1 MHFVGPTLQSALA
14 AWRQDPDVR
23 EPAKADN
30 AWFEERVST
39 ARLASFEGEAGDVTD
54 PAGLLTSHTRYVRDF
69 METDVG
75 IPHTFMA
82 DLEPAALSPSG
93 LDPHQSII
101 RLESLQRAFS
111 YWPMR
116 EGPDPLE
123 TLRAALDRDDT
134 AVINGFLR
142 TWNESNVRDFR
153 PAFAAWK
160 DEMLTELDA
169 EDWPDRLRDRLGLE
183 HYNCAAG
190 PIPVAL
196 MEYRVQ
202 DVLDAARAAGVTH
215 AFTAPTFL
223 DTRPGPYFF
232 PSPRSLPYGR
242 VMSLA
247 RIASDDDLLAEMLHL
262 RLTYRREHI
271 ARVGT
276 ISRPPVSHNL
286 KDLRNHHLT
295 GVADRLEPR

>member
-1 MHFVGPTLQSALA
+1 
-14 AWRQDPDVR
+14 
-23 EPAKADN
+23 
-30 AWFEERVST
+30 
-39 ARLASFEGEAGDVTD
+39 VTD

-153 PAFAAWK
+153 PAFAA
-160 DEMLTELDA
+160 
-169 EDWPDRLRDRLGLE
+169 
-183 HYNCAAG
+183 
-190 PIPVAL
+190 
-196 MEYRVQ
+196 
-202 DVLDAARAAGVTH
+202 
-215 AFTAPTFL
+215 
-223 DTRPGPYFF
+223 
-232 PSPRSLPYGR
+232 
-242 VMSLA
+242 
-247 RIASDDDLLAEMLHL
+247 
-262 RLTYRREHI
+262 
-271 ARVGT
+271 
-276 ISRPPVSHNL
+276 
-286 KDLRNHHLT
+286 
-295 GVADRLEPR
+295 